1 MKKST
6 ERIHTS
12 HAGSLPRPDDLIELN
27 RARLAEGFGD
37 DAAFQERLRAAVMD
51 VVTRQQELGIDIP
64 GDGEYGKA
72 MGHRVNYGA
81 WWSYSFQRLGGLELT
96 GPGLYEMPA
105 HRSEPGR
112 IVLTSFGDRRDRR
125 RFAEAYADPESGI
138 TTGPRPRN
146 WPVCTGPVT
155 YIGQAAIQSDIAN
168 FKAALAAAGVEE
180 GFMTAVA
187 PGSAARVSN
196 AYYAT
201 EEEFIFACA
210 EALREE
216 YRAIIDAGLILQL
229 DDPSIAENW
238 DQVNPEPSV
247 EDYQTFSMI
256 RVEAINHAISGMPK
270 DRIRF
275 HLCWGSWHG
284 PHTTDIPMRDIVN
297 VMLAIDCQAYSFEA
311 GNVRHEHEWTVWE
324 EVKLPDDKLI
334 LPGVVSHAT
343 NVVEHPELVAQRIVR
358 FANLVGRENVI
369 ASTDCGLGGRVHPQI
384 AWAKLEALARG
395 AELATQQLWR

>member
-1 MKKST
+1 MKQST
-6 ERIHTS
+6 ERILTS

-27 RARLAEGFGD
+27 RARLAGD
-37 DAAFQERLRAAVMD
+37 GSDEAAFQEQLHAAVQD
-51 VVTRQQELGIDIP
+51 VVNRQRSAGIDIP

-105 HRSEPGR
+105 HRSEPGQ
-112 IVLTSFGDRRDRR
+112 IVLTSFGDRRDRT
-125 RFAEAYADPESGI
+125 RFADAYADPDSGI

-146 WPVCTGPVT
+146 FPVCTGPVT
-155 YIGQAAIQSDIAN
+155 YIGHEAIQSDIAN
-168 FKAALAAAGVEE
+168 FKAALASAGVEQ
-180 GFMTAVA
+180 GFMSAVA

-201 EEEFIFACA
+201 EEEFIYACA
-210 EALREE
+210 DALREE

-238 DQVNPEPSV
+238 DQINPEPSV
-247 EDYQTFSMI
+247 EDYQKFSMI
-256 RVEAINHAISGMPK
+256 RVEAINHAIAGLPK

-284 PHTTDIPMRDIVN
+284 PHTTDIAMRDIVD
-297 VMLAIDCQAYSFEA
+297 VMLAIDCHAYSFEA
-311 GNVRHEHEWTVWE
+311 GNVRHEHEWTVWQD
-324 EVKLPDDKLI
+324 VKLPDGKLI

-343 NVVEHPELVAQRIVR
+343 NVVEHPDLVAQRIVR

-384 AWAKLEALARG
+384 AWAKLESLAQG
-395 AELATQQLWR
+395 AELATQQLWG